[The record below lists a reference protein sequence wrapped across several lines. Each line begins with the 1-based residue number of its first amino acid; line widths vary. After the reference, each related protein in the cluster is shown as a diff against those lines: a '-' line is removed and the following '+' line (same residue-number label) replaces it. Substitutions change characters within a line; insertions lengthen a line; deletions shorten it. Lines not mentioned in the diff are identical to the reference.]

1 MRKFNLW
8 YIFIGSLFL
17 LILILIFNSDFWNDV
32 FNTPSFSV
40 DTAVIILIFVFST
53 SIIIGVI
60 LWFNSRANFEKKGEK
75 DRFRLSKTELGIC
88 LGSTTINGLTIQGK
102 SKSCPFDDFLL
113 VSMLEYSAVLYQH
126 GEIGNIYGPFPLTKI
141 ETDDYL
147 DKSSYEGINFISFG
161 FKMKTNIESEKLSIL
176 LFYYPDRYDESILV
190 RKKRLNKLFQ
200 SIINTN
206 LTISSFNQDKIDF
219 IENEIRLITIF

>member
-1 MRKFNLW
+1 MKENSMRKFNLW

-102 SKSCPFDDFLL
+102 S
-113 VSMLEYSAVLYQH
+113 VLYQH